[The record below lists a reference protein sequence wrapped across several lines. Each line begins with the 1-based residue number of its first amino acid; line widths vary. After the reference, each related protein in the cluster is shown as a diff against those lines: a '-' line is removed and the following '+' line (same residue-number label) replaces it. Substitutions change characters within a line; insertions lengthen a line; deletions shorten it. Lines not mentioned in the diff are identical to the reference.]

1 MTTITIAYE
10 VSAEKF
16 QTIAA
21 LVEEQQTHNV
31 NFNGEEISI
40 ERGDFTQID
49 EDGAEYVQLLNKIQD
64 IILGYN

>member
-10 VSAEKF
+10 VSTAKL
-16 QTIAA
+16 QAITN
-21 LVEEQQTHNV
+21 LVEEEQAHNV
-31 NFNGEEISI
+31 NFNGEEFAI

-49 EDGAEYVQLLNKIQD
+49 KDDAEYVQLLNKIQN